1 MLWIHGIGHPF
12 MRQTNYISIFDG
24 TNIFCCMGIVQRDSF
39 RITIISYAGAVIGY
53 LNKIFLFTNFLDT
66 HQVGLAN
73 LLVTISVLYAQVA
86 ALGSY
91 NIVLRFFPFFRDKN
105 NFHNGFLS
113 GVLALSLGGFVLAT
127 LLFLLIQKPFQF
139 LYQDSSP
146 LLVEYAFYIIPLAL
160 ASMYYQVFEAYLR
173 SLYKNIIPSLAHE
186 IVLRLLITLSVLLFA
201 LGYIDF
207 RTFVIIYVAGHC
219 APAMLL
225 VVYTAWIRQ
234 LLLSFSISSM
244 LRRMGKLIVVYG
256 LYSLMNNLAA
266 FLMVSIDSLMVAGM
280 IDLGAAGVYTTMV
293 FMASAMLIPYRSMI
307 KVTGPV
313 VSAYW
318 KARDMIKMQE
328 IYQKATA
335 SNLVVGALLFLLI
348 WVNLDAFFQFMPG
361 DYEAGRYVL
370 LLLGFGKLFDMTAG
384 LNGLIL
390 LTSKKYRTDLLF
402 TLGLVATAFLTN
414 LLLIPLYG
422 IHGAALATM
431 LTLILFNL
439 LRIWYIRYHYHI
451 HPFAGKQLI
460 IPVLIIIIMYANF
473 IAPPSG
479 MIVPDIILRSG
490 ITLIVFLPTVYF
502 FRVSADLNRM
512 FDDKL
517 RTLIAAIRK

>member
-1 MLWIHGIGHPF
+1 LDTWHWPTFHAKNELNIYLWQRKSF
-12 MRQTNYISIFDG
+12 YL
-24 TNIFCCMGIVQRDSF
+24 MGIVQRDSF

-66 HQVGLAN
+66 SQVGLAN
-73 LLVTISVLYAQVA
+73 LLITISVLYAQVA

-91 NIVLRFFPFFRDKN
+91 NIVLRFFPFFKDKKN
-105 NFHNGFLS
+105 LHNGFLS
-113 GVLALSLGGFVLAT
+113 GVLVLGLAGFIIAT
-127 LLFLLIQKPFQF
+127 LLFLLFQKPFHF
-139 LYQDSSP
+139 FYQSSSP
-146 LLVEYAFYIIPLAL
+146 LLVEYAFYIIPLAM

-186 IVLRLLITLSVLLFA
+186 IVLRLLITMSVLLFA

-207 RTFVIIYVAGHC
+207 RTFVMIYVAGHC
-219 APAMLL
+219 VPAMLL
-225 VVYTAWIRQ
+225 VMYTIWIRQ
-234 LLLSFSISSM
+234 LLLSFRLSSM

-256 LYSLMNNLAA
+256 LFSLMNNLAA

-335 SNLVVGALLFLLI
+335 SNLVVGSILFLMI
-348 WVNLDAFFQFMPG
+348 WVNLDSFFHFMPG

-370 LLLGFGKLFDMTAG
+370 LLLGMGKLFDMTAG

-390 LTSKKYRTDLLF
+390 LTSRKYRTDLLF
-402 TLGLVATAFLTN
+402 TLGLVATAFLGN
-414 LLLIPLYG
+414 LVFIPLYG

-431 LTLILFNL
+431 LTLVLFNL
-439 LRIWYIRYHYHI
+439 LRIAYIRRHYRI
-451 HPFAGKQLI
+451 HPFAARQLI
-460 IPVLIIIIMYANF
+460 VPVLIIFLMYMNF
-473 IAPPSG
+473 LVAPTEK
-479 MIVPDIILRSG
+479 VWLDIFLRSG
-490 ITLIVFLPTVYF
+490 ITALVFLPPVYLLK
-502 FRVSADLNRM
+502 VSPELNQM
-512 FDDKL
+512 FDDRLKALVAAL
-517 RTLIAAIRK
+517 RK